1 MSDGHS
7 NNHGSNSHRSNG
19 NNGNNGNSA
28 ATPGNTPE
36 HTAGHSAAEGI
47 PSFGRAL
54 LLLAGGLALA
64 LLPLLLVTGDRFWL
78 NILVYTY
85 LFAGLAVAWNIIAG
99 FGGQFSLGHG
109 VFFAVG
115 AYMTARLYLLWGVT
129 PWLGLIPGA
138 LLCALAGPLIFWPTF
153 RLKGSFFAIATLA
166 FNEVGFVMA
175 NYLEV
180 LTGGPRGLQIPFRA
194 SLGNMIFAH
203 PLSYALLMFG
213 FMSACVCIA
222 LAIRRSRLGY
232 YLLAVRE
239 DEDAA
244 RAAGIDVAG
253 CKLRGTAISAALT
266 ATGGGLFVMYV
277 RTIDPPTLF
286 ALSDVGFKFALLSLI
301 GGIGTISG
309 PVLGAFLIIPAESW
323 LRAELGGGMPGL
335 HLVILGS
342 LMLLAAL
349 FMRRGVAGLLENAWQ
364 RWRSR
369 RARSSGPA
377 ATAATAPAAVPPHG

>member
-1 MSDGHS
+1 VSSVALEQGT
-7 NNHGSNSHRSNG
+7 GS
-19 NNGNNGNSA
+19 
-28 ATPGNTPE
+28 
-36 HTAGHSAAEGI
+36 AGSIA
-47 PSFGRAL
+47 SLNRTVL
-54 LLLAGGLALA
+54 LLIAGLALA
-64 LLPLLLVTGDRFWL
+64 LVPLALLSGDRFWL

-85 LFAGLAVAWNIIAG
+85 LFAGLSVAWNIIAG

-115 AYMTARLYLLWGVT
+115 AYMTARLYLVWGVS

-138 LLCALAGPLIFWPTF
+138 LICALVGPLIFWPTF

-166 FNEVGFVMA
+166 FNEVGFVLA
-175 NYLEV
+175 NYMEV
-180 LTGGPRGLQIPFRA
+180 VTGGPRGLQIPFKA

-203 PLSYALLMFG
+203 PLSYAFLMFG
-213 FMSACVCIA
+213 FMAACVSVA
-222 LAIRRSRLGY
+222 VWIRRSRLGY

-253 CKLRGTAISAALT
+253 VKLRGTAISAALS
-266 ATGGGLFVMYV
+266 AIGGSLFVMYV

-286 ALSDVGFKFALLSLI
+286 SLTDVGFKFALLALI
-301 GGIGTISG
+301 GGIGTIIG
-309 PVLGAFLIIPAESW
+309 PVLGAFLIIPVESW
-323 LRAELGGGMPGL
+323 LRAELGGGLPGM
-335 HLVILGS
+335 HLAILGG

-349 FMRRGVAGLLENAWQ
+349 FMRRGLTGVLETAWH

-369 RARSSGPA
+369 KP
-377 ATAATAPAAVPPHG
+377 

>member
-1 MSDGHS
+1 VSS
-7 NNHGSNSHRSNG
+7 VVLEQGSASSG
-19 NNGNNGNSA
+19 S
-28 ATPGNTPE
+28 
-36 HTAGHSAAEGI
+36 I
-47 PSFGRAL
+47 PSLNRTLVL
-54 LLLAGGLALA
+54 LIAGLALA
-64 LLPLLLVTGDRFWL
+64 LVPLAFLSSDRFWL

-85 LFAGLAVAWNIIAG
+85 LFAGLSVAWNIIAG

-115 AYMTARLYLLWGVT
+115 AYMTARLYLVWGVS

-138 LLCALAGPLIFWPTF
+138 LVCALVGPLIFWPTF

-166 FNEVGFVMA
+166 FNEVGFVLA
-175 NYLEV
+175 NYMEV
-180 LTGGPRGLQIPFRA
+180 VTGGPRGLQIPFKA

-203 PLSYALLMFG
+203 PLSYAFLMFG
-213 FMSACVCIA
+213 FMAACVSVAVC
-222 LAIRRSRLGY
+222 IRRSRLGY

-253 CKLRGTAISAALT
+253 VKLRGTAVSAALSSI
-266 ATGGGLFVMYV
+266 GGSLFVMYV

-286 ALSDVGFKFALLSLI
+286 SLTDVGFKFALLALI
-301 GGIGTISG
+301 GGIGTIIG

-323 LRAELGGGMPGL
+323 LRAELGGGLPGM
-335 HLVILGS
+335 HLAILGS

-349 FMRRGVAGLLENAWQ
+349 FMRRGLTGVLESAWH
-364 RWRSR
+364 RWRNR
-369 RARSSGPA
+369 KP
-377 ATAATAPAAVPPHG
+377 